1 MAAEIYLVEGGTL
14 FAVRSDG
21 AYRSL
26 SAGWGVVHSLAL
38 TTGRIWAMQQETI
51 FLVDPAGGGDQ
62 VHSRGWGSGVKR
74 LAATGDR
81 VLLIDGRGRL
91 FALELTGT
99 YRYLSDGWEG
109 VTAFCGTNGRF
120 FAIDQG
126 RLFEVFPDTGGN
138 RFLSDGWGDV
148 TACAGLAG
156 QLYLVAKPGGTLFTA
171 DPDTGADRAVSREW
185 LVTSLLLPCVDKLV
199 ALDGSILYEITP
211 DDGSFRQIGEGWGE
225 AQAGIGPES

>member
-26 SAGWGVVHSLAL
+26 SDGWGVVHSLAL

-156 QLYLVAKPGGTLFTA
+156 QLYLVAKPGGTLFMQTEKTIFEKLGQPTRTDKNTA
-171 DPDTGADRAVSREW
+171 IYNSKPGELTIHFSSSGTVEQFWLTGEVKPLAV
-185 LVTSLLLPCVDKLV
+185 K
-199 ALDGSILYEITP
+199 
-211 DDGSFRQIGEGWGE
+211 
-225 AQAGIGPES
+225 